1 VAASSDNEEGN
12 KGRLT
17 EDPLVAALVPNPGEG
32 PANAVVL
39 HGFVGK
45 STRAGHVRLYLDARL
60 EAYAEVSEGD
70 ILHHRRL
77 ANDAGTFVWVSKS
90 LELKV
95 TRVSSATIQA
105 EFLSG
110 AIAAGRLRPTG
121 HPSASRGVARN
132 AIGRLMGGGFG
143 GGGFGGAGIGN
154 GGFVSFPVN
163 TCGSVIDSLCPSV
176 GCVTW
181 DNCPPPPTVIDWCGP
196 SEFAPLCTI

>member
-1 VAASSDNEEGN
+1 VAASTDNEEGGE
-12 KGRLT
+12 GRLI
-17 EDPLVAALVPNPGEG
+17 EDPLVAALVPDPGEG

-39 HGFVGK
+39 HGYVGK
-45 STRAGHVRLYLDARL
+45 STRAGHWRLYLDAGL

-77 ANDAGTFVWVSKS
+77 ANDAGTLVWVSKS

-121 HPSASRGVARN
+121 HPSTASHGAAWNIVARL
-132 AIGRLMGGGFG
+132 RRGGFG
-143 GGGFGGAGIGN
+143 GGGFGN
-154 GGFVSFPVN
+154 GGFASFPVN
-163 TCGSVIDSLCPSV
+163 TCDSVIDSLCPSV

-181 DNCPPPPTVIDWCGP
+181 ESCPPLPSVIAWCGP
-196 SEFAPLCTI
+196 SDFAPLCTI